1 MSGEKQGVR
10 ESMDRMISQMVK
22 SGQNPEYAKKV
33 ARDQAIKN
41 EIAALGEDF
50 RAAFPDRFTD

>member
-41 EIAALGEDF
+41 EKREQ
-50 RAAFPDRFTD
+50 RK